1 MNIAGNLYFPK
12 MEQIVANNEKV
23 FVTLKSFYDGTERWT
38 LWSQEENPK
47 ELSFMQKKKKRKSDP
62 EGIMVYLLEKAQFSM

>member
-1 MNIAGNLYFPK
+1 MNIKGNLYFPK
-12 MEQIVANNEKV
+12 MEQIVANSDDV

-38 LWSQEENPK
+38 LWSQCENPK

-62 EGIMVYLLEKAQFSM
+62 EGIMAYLLEKAQMSI